1 MASAD
6 NPRLPLTSR
15 TTPVVKYMEMR
26 SETPSSSTSITI
38 TPMASSSNRKQLE
51 NQNSLAKNEYELRRI
66 SARKRHVVKKTLMAN
81 VGYRLGKRKDLH
93 IRRRFIGDLMCFLG
107 VLGIILMIIECE
119 LTFNRLDH
127 KDTTFSLLV
136 KATLTFTTIIL
147 VGLVFY
153 YHRIDL
159 SLYCVDNSIDDW
171 RIALTQKKIFLIVL
185 EAFICLIH
193 PIPGHFL
200 VDWSSQHVKKIE
212 SGISLFNPYR
222 SNQNTFAKSIVF
234 NLTTISTTI
243 QSLSSTTNTT
253 DLAKSYVPIDVVLS
267 LPMFFRLYLICRL
280 IMLRSPLV
288 RDASSQSLGYLNRVS
303 FTFPFI
309 IKAYIQQ
316 QPALCLTTFCISAFF
331 IASWAMR
338 ACDFNEKTGHMSMVD
353 ATWLFTISFTTIGIQ
368 YLTFLINFLID
379 FVWFLGYGDIVPST
393 YCGRGIAAITGIIGV
408 FSTALLVAVISQKL
422 ELSRSEKYVHN
433 FVANI
438 ELAKAHKNQA
448 ANVVKFGWKVWYL
461 KRKGKHMFIQY
472 IQAQRKL
479 LTSIHYM
486 RKIKQEQRKLTDN
499 CVTLLELYTVQRST
513 STTTDETSQKVILME
528 HKIDT
533 IEDHLIEINHGMI
546 NLQDKI
552 NILLDRIQQR

>member
-26 SETPSSSTSITI
+26 NQTQSPSTSITI
-38 TPMASSSNRKQLE
+38 TPTTPLSSRRRSE
-51 NQNSLAKNEYELRRI
+51 NQSSLTKNDYELRRI

-93 IRRRFIGDLMCFLG
+93 IRRRFIGDVMCFLG
-107 VLGIILMIIECE
+107 ILGIVLMIIECE
-119 LTFNRLDH
+119 LTFNRIDH

-136 KATLTFTTIIL
+136 KATLTFTTMIL

-159 SLYCVDNSIDDW
+159 NLYCVDNSIDDW
-171 RIALTQKKIFLIVL
+171 RIALTQKKIFLIIL

-200 VDWSSQHVKKIE
+200 VEWSSQHVKKFE
-212 SGISLFNPYR
+212 NSYNVFNPYR
-222 SNQNTFAKSIVF
+222 SNQNTFTKSIVL
-234 NLTTISTTI
+234 NSTTISTTI
-243 QSLSSTTNTT
+243 QSLSLTTNTT
-253 DLAKSYVPIDVVLS
+253 DLAKSYVPIDVILS

-280 IMLRSPLV
+280 IMLRSRLV

-353 ATWLFTISFTTIGIQ
+353 ATWLFIISFTTI
-368 YLTFLINFLID
+368 
-379 FVWFLGYGDIVPST
+379 GYGDIVPST

-422 ELSRSEKYVHN
+422 ELTRSEKYVHN

-448 ANVVKFGWKVWYL
+448 ANVVKFGWKVWFL

-479 LTSIHYM
+479 LTSIHYI

-533 IEDHLIEINHGMI
+533 IEDHLIELNQGMI

>member
-26 SETPSSSTSITI
+26 NQPQSPSTSITI
-38 TPMASSSNRKQLE
+38 TSMASSSSRKQLE
-51 NQNSLAKNEYELRRI
+51 NQNSLGKNEYELRRI
-66 SARKRHVVKKTLMAN
+66 SSRKRQIVKKTLMAN
-81 VGYRLGKRKDLH
+81 VGYRLGKRKVLH

-107 VLGIILMIIECE
+107 ILGIILMIIESE
-119 LTFNRLDH
+119 LTFTRFDH
-127 KDTTFSLLV
+127 KDTTFSLLI
-136 KATLTFTTIIL
+136 KATITFTTMIL

-171 RIALTQKKIFLIVL
+171 RIALTQKKIFLIIL
-185 EAFICLIH
+185 EALVCIIH

-200 VDWSSQHVKKIE
+200 VEWSSQHVKKVE
-212 SGISLFNPYR
+212 GSFNFFNPYR
-222 SNQNTFAKSIVF
+222 SNQNTFTKSTLLNSTI
-234 NLTTISTTI
+234 ISTTI

-253 DLAKSYVPIDVVLS
+253 DLAKPYVPIDVILS
-267 LPMFFRLYLICRL
+267 LPMFLRLYLICRL
-280 IMLRSPLV
+280 IMLRSRLV

-316 QPALCLTTFCISAFF
+316 RPAICLTTFCISAFF

-338 ACDFNEKTGHMSMVD
+338 ACDFSEKTGHMPMVD
-353 ATWLFTISFTTIGIQ
+353 ATWLFIISFTTI
-368 YLTFLINFLID
+368 
-379 FVWFLGYGDIVPST
+379 GYGDIVPST

-422 ELSRSEKYVHN
+422 ELTRSERYVHN

-438 ELAKAHKNQA
+438 ELAKSHKNQA

-479 LTSIHYM
+479 LKSIHYM

-499 CVTLLELYTVQRST
+499 CVTLLELYTVQRSA
-513 STTTDETSQKVILME
+513 STAADETSQKVILME

-533 IEDHLIEINHGMI
+533 IEDHLIEINQGMI

>member
-26 SETPSSSTSITI
+26 NQTQSPSTSITI
-38 TPMASSSNRKQLE
+38 TPTTPLSNRRRSE
-51 NQNSLAKNEYELRRI
+51 NQSSLTKNDYELRRI

-93 IRRRFIGDLMCFLG
+93 IRRRFIGDVMCFLG
-107 VLGIILMIIECE
+107 ILGIVLMIIECE
-119 LTFNRLDH
+119 LTFNRIDH

-136 KATLTFTTIIL
+136 KATLTFTTMIL

-159 SLYCVDNSIDDW
+159 NLYCVDNSIDDW
-171 RIALTQKKIFLIVL
+171 RIALTQKKIFLIIL

-200 VDWSSQHVKKIE
+200 VEWSSQHVKKFE
-212 SGISLFNPYR
+212 NSYNVFNPYR
-222 SNQNTFAKSIVF
+222 SNQNTFTKSIVL
-234 NLTTISTTI
+234 NSTTISTTI
-243 QSLSSTTNTT
+243 QSLSLTTNTT
-253 DLAKSYVPIDVVLS
+253 DLAKSYVPIDVILS

-280 IMLRSPLV
+280 IMLRSRLV

-353 ATWLFTISFTTIGIQ
+353 ATWLFIISFTTI
-368 YLTFLINFLID
+368 
-379 FVWFLGYGDIVPST
+379 GYGDIVPST

-422 ELSRSEKYVHN
+422 ELTRSEKYVHN

-448 ANVVKFGWKVWYL
+448 ANVVKFGWKVWFL

-479 LTSIHYM
+479 LTSIHYI

-533 IEDHLIEINHGMI
+533 IEDHLIELNQGMI